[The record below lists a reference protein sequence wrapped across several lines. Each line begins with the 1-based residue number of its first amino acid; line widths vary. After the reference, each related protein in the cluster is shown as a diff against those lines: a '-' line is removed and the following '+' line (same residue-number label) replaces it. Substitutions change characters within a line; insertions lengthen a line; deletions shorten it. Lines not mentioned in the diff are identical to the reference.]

1 MGKNDVEVIEYGGEI
16 WIDQKDLEKKLDIAN
31 IADRTQYYYSEFK
44 KMRCEIQECGK
55 FQPCRIFIKN
65 TLSAEITMS
74 SLKTQAAVFKSKFRV
89 NQHNKALRKQ
99 QSLGL
104 ILKNYFRMKR

>member
-1 MGKNDVEVIEYGGEI
+1 
-16 WIDQKDLEKKLDIAN
+16 
-31 IADRTQYYYSEFK
+31 
-44 KMRCEIQECGK
+44 MRCEIQECVK

-65 TLSAEITMS
+65 TLSAKITMS
-74 SLKTQAAVFKSKFRV
+74 SVKTQVAVFKSKFGV

-104 ILKNYFRMKR
+104 RLKKYFRMKR

>member
-1 MGKNDVEVIEYGGEI
+1 
-16 WIDQKDLEKKLDIAN
+16 
-31 IADRTQYYYSEFK
+31 
-44 KMRCEIQECGK
+44 MRCEIQECGK

-65 TLSAEITMS
+65 TLSAKITMS
-74 SLKTQAAVFKSKFRV
+74 SVKTQVAVFKSKFGV

-104 ILKNYFRMKR
+104 RLKKYFRMKR

>member
-1 MGKNDVEVIEYGGEI
+1 MILQILLTELSIIIQN
-16 WIDQKDLEKKLDIAN
+16 L
-31 IADRTQYYYSEFK
+31 K

-65 TLSAEITMS
+65 TLSAKITMS
-74 SLKTQAAVFKSKFRV
+74 SVKTQVAVFKSKFGV

-104 ILKNYFRMKR
+104 RLKKYFRMKR

>member
-1 MGKNDVEVIEYGGEI
+1 
-16 WIDQKDLEKKLDIAN
+16 
-31 IADRTQYYYSEFK
+31 
-44 KMRCEIQECGK
+44 MRCEKQECGK

-65 TLSAEITMS
+65 TLSAKITMS
-74 SLKTQAAVFKSKFRV
+74 SVKTQAAVFKSKFGV

-104 ILKNYFRMKR
+104 RLKKYFRMKR

>member
-1 MGKNDVEVIEYGGEI
+1 
-16 WIDQKDLEKKLDIAN
+16 
-31 IADRTQYYYSEFK
+31 
-44 KMRCEIQECGK
+44 MRCEIQECGK

-65 TLSAEITMS
+65 TWSAEMTMS
-74 SLKTQAAVFKSKFRV
+74 SVKTQAAVFKSKFGV

-104 ILKNYFRMKR
+104 RLKNYFRMKR